1 MTSSAQT
8 DKGLILTAT
17 LEPGEMLVKSLVPAT
32 STFWQFL
39 CAMALITTVA
49 AGMMIDASTGTSR
62 MLWTAVTFGAA
73 WHAARDLFR
82 KSRLMSAQ
90 WTLTNRRLI
99 GPSQAWNL
107 QDITRVNSF
116 LHEVSFIAGPGEK
129 ATIRYLPSAS
139 AAAFAVKAA
148 KQALR

>member
-1 MTSSAQT
+1 
-8 DKGLILTAT
+8 
-17 LEPGEMLVKSLVPAT
+17 
-32 STFWQFL
+32 
-39 CAMALITTVA
+39 
-49 AGMMIDASTGTSR
+49 
-62 MLWTAVTFGAA
+62 
-73 WHAARDLFR
+73 
-82 KSRLMSAQ
+82 MSAQ